1 MIPGG
6 SSPAPRLRPR
16 VAWIRAA
23 PGASMGT
30 FPSLHAPMRLL
41 VPALV
46 ALSLLLGACTR
57 SEDRPFHGIDL
68 SDASWG
74 RSLHLP
80 DLDGTPRTLGDFD
93 GRYVLLT
100 FGYTHCPE
108 VCPLSLAKT
117 AQVRR
122 ALGDEA
128 GRVQVVFV
136 TVDPERDTPDVLQRY
151 VRAFDREILALR
163 GSVDETRTAANSF
176 RASFRK
182 VPHDTGYAM
191 DHTMLIYLVGPDQRL
206 KLAFPHDTPGDKML
220 ADLKTL
226 LAGEQTP

>member
-1 MIPGG
+1 MIPVC

-16 VAWIRAA
+16 VAWIRAG

-46 ALSLLLGACTR
+46 ALSLLACTR
-57 SEDRPFHGIDL
+57 SEDSPFHGIDL

-74 RSLHLP
+74 RSLRLP

-122 ALGDEA
+122 ALGDAA

-136 TVDPERDTPDVLQRY
+136 TVDPGRDTPDVLQRY

-182 VPHDTGYAM
+182 VAHETGYAI
-191 DHTMLIYLVGPDQRL
+191 DHTMLIYLIGPDQRL
-206 KLAFPHDTPGDKML
+206 KLAFPHDTPGDEIL

-226 LAGEQTP
+226 LAGEQTR

>member
-1 MIPGG
+1 M
-6 SSPAPRLRPR
+6 L
-16 VAWIRAA
+16 V
-23 PGASMGT
+23 
-30 FPSLHAPMRLL
+30 FP
-41 VPALV
+41 
-46 ALSLLLGACTR
+46 LLLAACAS
-57 SEDRPFHGIDL
+57 SEDSAFHGIDL

-80 DLDGTPRTLGDFD
+80 DLDGVPRALSDFD

-122 ALGDEA
+122 ALGDDA
-128 GRVQVVFV
+128 NRVQVLFV
-136 TVDPERDTPDVLQRY
+136 TIDPERDTPATLQRY
-151 VRAFDREILALR
+151 VGAFDREILALR
-163 GSVDETRTAANSF
+163 GNLEQTKIAANSF

-206 KLAFPHDTPGDKML
+206 KLAFPHDTPGDEIL

-226 LAGEQTP
+226 MMGEQRIEG

>member
-1 MIPGG
+1 
-6 SSPAPRLRPR
+6 
-16 VAWIRAA
+16 
-23 PGASMGT
+23 
-30 FPSLHAPMRLL
+30 MRWLYS
-41 VPALV
+41 V
-46 ALSLLLGACTR
+46 ALPLLLAACANG
-57 SEDRPFHGIDL
+57 ENAPFHGIDL

-80 DLDGTPRTLGDFD
+80 DLDGTPRALGEFD

-122 ALGDEA
+122 ALGDAA

-136 TVDPERDTPDVLQRY
+136 TIDPERDTPELLHRY
-151 VRAFDREILALR
+151 VRAFDRDILALR
-163 GSVDETRTAANSF
+163 GNVDETRIAANSF

-182 VPHDTGYAM
+182 VPHETGYAM
-191 DHTMLIYLVGPDQRL
+191 DHTMLIYLIGPDQRL
-206 KLAFPHDTPGDKML
+206 KLAFPHDTPGDKIL

-226 LAGEQTP
+226 IAGEQRAKLG

>member
-1 MIPGG
+1 
-6 SSPAPRLRPR
+6 
-16 VAWIRAA
+16 
-23 PGASMGT
+23 
-30 FPSLHAPMRLL
+30 MRLL

-46 ALSLLLGACTR
+46 ALSLLLGACAQV
-57 SEDRPFHGIDL
+57 EDSPFHGIDL
-68 SDASWG
+68 RDASWG

-122 ALGDEA
+122 ALGDAA

-136 TVDPERDTPDVLQRY
+136 SVDPERDTPDVLRRY
-151 VRAFDREILALR
+151 VRAFDRDILALR
-163 GSVDETRTAANSF
+163 GSVDETRIAANSF

-182 VPHDTGYAM
+182 VPHATGYAI
-191 DHTMLIYLVGPDQRL
+191 DHTMLIYLIGPDQRL
-206 KLAFPHDTPGDKML
+206 KLAFPHDTPGGQIL
-220 ADLKTL
+220 ADLSTL
-226 LAGEQTP
+226 LEGEATG

>member
-1 MIPGG
+1 
-6 SSPAPRLRPR
+6 
-16 VAWIRAA
+16 
-23 PGASMGT
+23 
-30 FPSLHAPMRLL
+30 MRLFL
-41 VPALV
+41 MVM
-46 ALSLLLGACTR
+46 LSLLLAACA
-57 SEDRPFHGIDL
+57 SSAQDAPFHGIDL

-74 RSLHLP
+74 RSLRLP
-80 DLDGTPRTLGDFD
+80 DLDGTSRTLGEFD

-122 ALGDEA
+122 ALGDKAE
-128 GRVQVVFV
+128 RVQVMFV
-136 TVDPERDTPDVLQRY
+136 TIDPERDTPETLQRY
-151 VRAFDREILALR
+151 VRAFDHEILALR
-163 GSVDETRTAANSF
+163 GSVDETRIAANSF

-191 DHTMLIYLVGPDQRL
+191 DHTMLIYLIGPDQRL
-206 KLAFPHDTPGDKML
+206 KLAFPHDTPGDQIL

-226 LAGEQTP
+226 LAGEQTR

>member
-1 MIPGG
+1 
-6 SSPAPRLRPR
+6 
-16 VAWIRAA
+16 
-23 PGASMGT
+23 
-30 FPSLHAPMRLL
+30 MRLL
-41 VPALV
+41 LIAV
-46 ALSLLLGACTR
+46 LSLLLAACAN
-57 SEDRPFHGIDL
+57 SQDNPFHGIDL
-68 SDASWG
+68 RDASWG
-74 RSLHLP
+74 RSLRLP
-80 DLDGTPRTLGDFD
+80 DLDGTPRALSDFN

-122 ALGDEA
+122 ALGDAA

-136 TVDPERDTPDVLQRY
+136 TVDPERDTPDILQRY

-163 GSVDETRTAANSF
+163 GSVDETRIAANSF

-182 VPHDTGYAM
+182 VAHETGYAM

-206 KLAFPHDTPGDKML
+206 KLAFPHETPGEQIL

-226 LAGEQTP
+226 LAGEQTR